1 MQLVRGTRDLLFQD
15 YLLFREVIEAAR
27 VKAGSYGFQEVS
39 TPILE
44 MASLFKHTSGETSDI
59 VSKEMFEVASRGAE
73 KEEAQTMVLRPE
85 GTAPFMRAVLSNG
98 LHQQLPVKAF
108 YQGPMFRYDRPQKGR
123 LRQFHQVGVE
133 WVGDATPWADVDVMA
148 CAADYLRA
156 LGLSKAVTL
165 QINTL
170 GDSQSREHHRQSLV
184 AYFQSHAQ
192 DLSPE
197 SLKRLTT
204 NPLRILD
211 SKHPAD
217 QEIAKGAPRILDYL
231 TPASQAFFETVKA
244 GLNALDIPYEVEPS
258 LVRGLDY
265 YSHTAFEFTT
275 PELGAQQT
283 VLAGGRYDG
292 LSQLLGGP
300 PLPGVGW
307 AAGVERLILLKAQV
321 APFETLTPSLRIAVL
336 PMGEADAPQALALAH
351 QLRDAGHWTEVLW
364 GTSQLGKK
372 LKKADKQ
379 GFTHALILGEE
390 ELRKQSIT
398 VKNLATG
405 LQTLVI
411 LGELVSYFKNSYH
424 IRLNT

>member
-1 MQLVRGTRDLLFQD
+1 MQLVRGTRDLLFEE
-15 YLLFREVIEAAR
+15 YPLFREVVEAAR
-27 VKAGSYGFQEVS
+27 LKAGAYGFQEIS

-44 MASLFKHTSGETSDI
+44 MASLFKHTSGEASDI

-85 GTAPFMRAVLSNG
+85 GTAPFMRAMLNNG

-148 CAADYLRA
+148 CAADYLKA
-156 LGLSKAVTL
+156 LGLLEAVTL

-184 AYFQSHAQ
+184 AYFQGHAQ

-197 SLKRLTT
+197 SLKRLAT

-217 QEIAKGAPRILDYL
+217 QEIAREAPRILDYL
-231 TPASQAFFETVKA
+231 TPASQTFFEAVKA
-244 GLNALDIPYEVEPS
+244 GLKALDIPYEVEPS

-292 LSQLLGGP
+292 LSQLLGGL

-321 APFETLTPSLRIAVL
+321 APFKAQVPSLRISVL
-336 PMGEADAPQALALAH
+336 PMDEADAPQALALAH
-351 QLRDAGHWTEVLW
+351 QLRGAGYWTEILW

-372 LKKADKQ
+372 LKKVDKQ

-390 ELRKQSIT
+390 ERGQQAIT
-398 VKNLATG
+398 MKNLTTG
-405 LQTLVI
+405 LQTLI
-411 LGELVSYFKNSYH
+411 SLDGLVAYTNS
-424 IRLNT
+424 LLK